1 MWETQIP
8 SLGEEDPLEKEMAT
22 HSSTVAWRIQW
33 TEEPGGQLDTTEQ
46 LTFSLSL
53 LTDSMD
59 MNLSKLLE
67 IMKDQKAWCA
77 AVHGVTKNRTGL
89 SDWTTEEKGQ
99 QIHKKLINVWLF
111 FWATIALLE
120 EDVEYSQLEAQNWW
134 GPLAEEVGWESILML
149 STSCH
154 SLTNMLAFD
163 YVYATLPLIFS
174 MQSELLCLCAKTF
187 HFSLSMTWLYISFSL
202 PIGPISFNISMYA
215 YFIS

>member
-53 LTDSMD
+53 LTNSMD

-134 GPLAEEVGWESILML
+134 GPLAEEVGWESIQRYNPDKTKTGNGAEQKQSKVHVLI
-149 STSCH
+149 ST
-154 SLTNMLAFD
+154 
-163 YVYATLPLIFS
+163 I
-174 MQSELLCLCAKTF
+174 
-187 HFSLSMTWLYISFSL
+187 IS
-202 PIGPISFNISMYA
+202 
-215 YFIS
+215 